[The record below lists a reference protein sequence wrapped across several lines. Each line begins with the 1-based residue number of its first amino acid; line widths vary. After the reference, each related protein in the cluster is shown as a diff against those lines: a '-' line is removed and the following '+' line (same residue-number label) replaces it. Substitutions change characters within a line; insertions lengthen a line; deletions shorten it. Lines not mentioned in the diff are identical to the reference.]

1 MVIFLVFF
9 FSLCFFRQ
17 QKSGDRQ
24 TDRQTDRDRDTDRLQ
39 LSITPRHKE
48 TSKHRKREIRIK
60 KLKGIKRR
68 KCKNC
73 KQRQQNRQQTQT
85 HVSTSDIP
93 RFKIHLGMKP
103 GYGRETPE
111 RMWSRWQR
119 CKMYLRCAC
128 TVQTGPEAGPWAR
141 WPEKNAKHKHVNPL
155 TTEW

>member
-24 TDRQTDRDRDTDRLQ
+24 TDRQRDRDRDTDRLQ

-60 KLKGIKRR
+60 HLKGIKRR

-93 RFKIHLGMKP
+93 GLKYTWEWNQGMAEKPLSGCGQGDNVARCTYDAPVLCKPALKLVLGHAGLKK
-103 GYGRETPE
+103 R
-111 RMWSRWQR
+111 
-119 CKMYLRCAC
+119 
-128 TVQTGPEAGPWAR
+128 QTQTR
-141 WPEKNAKHKHVNPL
+141 
-155 TTEW
+155 